1 MDRNLSVPKRMKLL
15 FTIGDR
21 GKGEK
26 VAEVCRERG
35 VYFNLI
41 CLGRGTANSDI
52 LNYLGIGETDKDIV
66 LSSVVEEEVDEILRV
81 LVDDMEFSKPGKG
94 IAFTVPI
101 GSVGGP
107 TTLQFLSGML
117 QNRGE

>member
-15 FTIGDR
+15 FTIVDR

-41 CLGRGTANSDI
+41 CLGTWHC
-52 LNYLGIGETDKDIV
+52 
-66 LSSVVEEEVDEILRV
+66 
-81 LVDDMEFSKPGKG
+81 
-94 IAFTVPI
+94 
-101 GSVGGP
+101 
-107 TTLQFLSGML
+107 
-117 QNRGE
+117 

>member
-15 FTIGDR
+15 FTIVDR

-41 CLGRGTANSDI
+41 CLGRGTVTRYFELFGN
-52 LNYLGIGETDKDIV
+52 GETDKDIV